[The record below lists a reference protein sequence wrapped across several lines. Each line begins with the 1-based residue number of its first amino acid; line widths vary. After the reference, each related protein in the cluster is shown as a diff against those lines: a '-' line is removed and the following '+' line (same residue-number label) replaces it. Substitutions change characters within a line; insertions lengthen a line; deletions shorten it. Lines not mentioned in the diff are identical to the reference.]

1 MPVFK
6 LFRAPEWQAF
16 EAEGRSA
23 GAPIDLRD
31 GFVHLSTAAQVEET
45 ARLHFAGVEGLMLVA
60 LDEARLGPDLR
71 WEPSRGGDV
80 FPHLYRELRAADV
93 LWAAPL
99 PLVDGQHRFPPL

>member
-71 WEPSRGGDV
+71 CEPSRGGDV
-80 FPHLYRELRAADV
+80 FPHLFRELRASDV
-93 LWAAPL
+93 LWSAPL
-99 PLVDGQHRFPPL
+99 PLEDGRHVFPPP